1 MPAYPRER
9 LQIILALEADD
20 EATRIAVDALGLQPP
35 YEIVLAPLEGPRT
48 KPKALNVAL
57 AHARGE
63 FCTIYDAEDRPHP
76 HQLTTAVAAFQSR
89 GARLACVQAPLLA
102 DNAHASWISA
112 QFAAEYAIQFLTL
125 LPLFS
130 RLGVPLPLGGTSNHF
145 RVDVLREIGGWDSYN
160 VTEDADLGYRLA
172 CQGWRAEVI
181 GAPTYEE
188 APVTFDAWRKQ
199 RTRWIKGH
207 LQTWFVLMRNPF
219 RTVREL
225 GLRGFLSMQLVLG
238 GGVLAAL
245 IHLPLAALMLTAPL
259 TIVEL
264 AAADFMLALIGY
276 AVAIYG
282 GAVGAGLAGSPRIAL
297 AALTMPLFW
306 PLLFIPA
313 VGAIIGF
320 ALRPFYWAKTTHG
333 VSLRPELPSNA
344 ERRSPL
350 SPTPRQSRALSA
362 RPARAARRADAARH
376 RG

>member
-1 MPAYPRER
+1 MPEYPRER

-20 EATRIAVDALGLQPP
+20 EATRAAVDALGLQAP

-48 KPKALNVAL
+48 KPKALNIAL

-76 HQLTTAVAAFQSR
+76 YQLTTALAAFR
-89 GARLACVQAPLLA
+89 EGAPNLACVQAPLLA
-102 DNAHASWISA
+102 DNAGASWISA

-130 RLGVPLPLGGTSNHF
+130 RLGLPLPLGGTSNHF

-172 CQGWRAEVI
+172 RQGWRAEVI

-188 APVTFDAWRKQ
+188 APVTVGAWRRQ

-207 LQTWFVLMRNPF
+207 LQTWFVLMRNPM
-219 RTVREL
+219 RTVAEL
-225 GLRGFLSMQLVLG
+225 GLWGFLSMQLVLA

-282 GAVGAGLAGSPRIAL
+282 GAVGAGLTGSARIAL
-297 AALTMPLFW
+297 ASLTMPLYW
-306 PLLFIPA
+306 PLLFVPA
-313 VGAIIGF
+313 IGAILGF
-320 ALRPFYWAKTTHG
+320 AFRPFYWAKTSHG
-333 VSLRPELPSNA
+333 VSARPDLPSLA
-344 ERRSPL
+344 PRRPPS
-350 SPTPRQSRALSA
+350 SPTPRQVRALSA
-362 RPARAARRADAARH
+362 RRDRAARAKDARDAR
-376 RG
+376 G